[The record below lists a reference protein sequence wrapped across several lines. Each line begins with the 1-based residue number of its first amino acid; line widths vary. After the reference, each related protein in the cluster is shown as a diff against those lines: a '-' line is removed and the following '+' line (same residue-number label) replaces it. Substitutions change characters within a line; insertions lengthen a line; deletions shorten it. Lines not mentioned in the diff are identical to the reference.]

1 MKRIKATAE
10 IKELKE
16 LIRWQREKIIKLEN
30 KIDVLEEEL
39 IESKA
44 KEGKGVLETTMESIT
59 NLVNSICGA
68 IYDMPPDELEKL
80 IIQNNDDED
89 GDSDAI

>member
-30 KIDVLEEEL
+30 KIDVLEDEL
-39 IESKA
+39 IESKS
-44 KEGKGVLETTMESIT
+44 KEGKGALETAMESIS
-59 NLVNSICGA
+59 NLVNSICDA
-68 IYDMPPDELEKL
+68 ICGMPPDELEDL